1 MTERQIVADVIAL
14 IAQKHQQP
22 AIAIAVNGDDIFA
35 GQVGKALT
43 VLYPICSP
51 IREGSEKLSC
61 GILLAA
67 QTTMRATLTATIL
80 LSALLA
86 GCASTKDG
94 PGNKNISQ
102 AGALK
107 VHPALL
113 GQPVPAELQQE
124 MRQNT
129 PPVSEKAA
137 PGGK

>member
-1 MTERQIVADVIAL
+1 
-14 IAQKHQQP
+14 
-22 AIAIAVNGDDIFA
+22 
-35 GQVGKALT
+35 
-43 VLYPICSP
+43 
-51 IREGSEKLSC
+51 
-61 GILLAA
+61 
-67 QTTMRATLTATIL
+67 MRATLTATIL

-129 PPVSEKAA
+129 PPVPEKAA